1 MYKFILY
8 HFNKANRLFNDKN
21 EAIHQITLFAKQHN
35 IKIEPALLEKPI
47 CEYTSINDFFMRKYV
62 NIEIANTQII
72 HPATATL
79 CVFENIDSIPS
90 LIKGEKYDSNRSGI
104 PNINEFNTNRCLYYY
119 LSPSDYHCFHSP
131 ISGVVEDIVDLSQIT
146 NNSLSVKP
154 YMLGYQQ
161 SILTYNRRYIII
173 IKQEH
178 CKIAMIIIGGFCVD
192 SIRIDK
198 QIQPNAS
205 IEKGQ
210 YIGAFALGGS
220 AIIML
225 SNKEI
230 DFETQRMNDIPIKF
244 RACSGMG
251 SFSDE

>member
-1 MYKFILY
+1 
-8 HFNKANRLFNDKN
+8 
-21 EAIHQITLFAKQHN
+21 
-35 IKIEPALLEKPI
+35 
-47 CEYTSINDFFMRKYV
+47 MRKYV